1 MTTPLSAGL
10 AHLTELP
17 LPSFLP
23 FLSRLPQAFS
33 LSPFEP
39 EELRSSKQEW
49 SSRPL
54 GLVEVPG
61 LCGRMPWQVQDSLL
75 ENNRE
80 FLLPISSGGQT
91 ALVKTLLWFDYRLFL
106 RWGLQRNWLLFGFR
120 FHHSSS
126 LRKPAEKEAKEM
138 LS

>member
-1 MTTPLSAGL
+1 
-10 AHLTELP
+10 
-17 LPSFLP
+17 
-23 FLSRLPQAFS
+23 
-33 LSPFEP
+33 
-39 EELRSSKQEW
+39 
-49 SSRPL
+49 
-54 GLVEVPG
+54 
-61 LCGRMPWQVQDSLL
+61 MPWQVQDSLL